1 MRAAP
6 STRELLMAVPGD
18 ILGSPLAHSLPLVA
32 GELARPLA
40 HHGGFVISAG
50 RFIAHAQALA
60 AELPEGDA
68 VVNLCEDRYAFLLGF
83 AAALIAGRTTLLPPS
98 RAPQAVAEILARHP
112 GVVALS
118 DRALDPPPP
127 SLFVARAFARPAP
140 TFAPCNDAPRIAAA
154 LTAVIGY
161 TSGSTGLPRAQG
173 KTWGALNASNAGNQ
187 ALFEAALGPR
197 FNILATVPPQHM
209 YGLELSVLLPLLGNA
224 AVDGGRPF
232 LPADIAAALAALPA
246 PRLLVATPVH
256 LRALLDAGVA
266 LPCEAI
272 TSATAPL
279 DPRLAAAIE
288 TASGAP
294 LLEVFGSTE
303 TCVFAARRPAHDI
316 LWAPYRGVRVHPQ
329 PDGMRVEA
337 PQLAEPVILADL
349 IELAADGR
357 FRLAGRAV
365 DLIEI
370 AGKRASLGDLTQR
383 LLAIP
388 GVTDAAVVQLERA
401 DAAGVRRIAAAVVA
415 PGLDTATILAALRA
429 VVDPVFL
436 PRPLRRVD
444 ALPRSATGKLPRAA
458 LLELLGS

>member
-1 MRAAP
+1 
-6 STRELLMAVPGD
+6 MAVPGD
-18 ILGSPLAHSLPLVA
+18 ILNSPLAHGLPLLA
-32 GELARPLA
+32 GEIARPLVRRA
-40 HHGGFVISAG
+40 GLAVSAG
-50 RFIAHAQALA
+50 HFIAHAQALA
-60 AELPEGDA
+60 AELPPGGA

-98 RAPQAVAEILARHP
+98 RAPQAVAEILARHS
-112 GVVALS
+112 GAVALADS
-118 DRALDPPPP
+118 ALDPAPPR
-127 SLFVARAFARPAP
+127 LHVARMFALPAQA
-140 TFAPCNDAPRIAAA
+140 FAPCTEVPRIDSA

-173 KTWGALNASNAGNQ
+173 KTWRALNASNAGNQ
-187 ALFEAALGPR
+187 ALFETALGPR

-209 YGLELSVLLPLLGNA
+209 YGLELSVLLPLLGA
-224 AVDGGRPF
+224 AMVDAGRPF
-232 LPADIAAALAALPA
+232 LPADVAAALAALPA
-246 PRLLVATPVH
+246 PRLLVTTPVH

-272 TSATAPL
+272 TSATAAL
-279 DPRLAAAIE
+279 DPALAAAAE
-288 TASGAP
+288 AASGAP

-303 TCVFAARRPAHDI
+303 TCVIAARRPAHGT
-316 LWAPYRGVRVHPQ
+316 LWTPYRDVQVLPQ
-329 PDGMRVEA
+329 PDGMRVDA
-337 PQLAEPVILADL
+337 PQLAEPVILADV
-349 IELAADGR
+349 IELEADGR

-415 PGLDTATILAALRA
+415 PGLDEAVILAALRD

-444 ALPRSATGKLPRAA
+444 ALPRSTTGKLPRAA
-458 LLELLGS
+458 LLELLAP

>member
-1 MRAAP
+1 MV
-6 STRELLMAVPGD
+6 VPGD
-18 ILGSPLAHSLPLVA
+18 ILSSPLAHSLPLVA

-40 HHGGFVISAG
+40 RRGGLVVSAG
-50 RFIAHAQALA
+50 QFIAHAQALA
-60 AELPEGDA
+60 AELPPGDA
-68 VVNLCEDRYAFLLGF
+68 VVNLCDDRYAFLLGF

-98 RAPQAVAEILARHP
+98 RAPQAVAEILAQHP
-112 GVVALS
+112 GAVALA
-118 DRALDPPPP
+118 DTALDPPPR
-127 SLFVARAFARPAP
+127 LFVARAFALPAQA
-140 TFAPCNDAPRIAAA
+140 FAPCTNAPRIAAT
-154 LTAVIGY
+154 LNAVIGY

-173 KTWGALNASNAGNQ
+173 KTWGALSASNAGNQ

-209 YGLELSVLLPLLGNA
+209 YGLELSVLLPLLGAA

-266 LPCEAI
+266 LSCEAI

-303 TCVFAARRPAHDI
+303 TCVIAARRPAHEV
-316 LWAPYRGVRVHPQ
+316 LWTPYRGVQVLPQ
-329 PDGMRVEA
+329 PDGMRVDA
-337 PQLAEPVILADL
+337 PQLAEPVILADV
-349 IELAADGR
+349 IELEADGR

-388 GVTDAAVVQLERA
+388 GVSDAAVVQLERA

-415 PGLDTATILAALRA
+415 PGLDEAAILAALRA

-444 ALPRSATGKLPRAA
+444 VLPRSATGKLPRAA
-458 LLELLGS
+458 LLELLAS

>member
-1 MRAAP
+1 MV
-6 STRELLMAVPGD
+6 VPGD
-18 ILGSPLAHSLPLVA
+18 ILSSPFTRDLPLVA
-32 GELARPLA
+32 GDFTRPLVRR
-40 HHGGFVISAG
+40 GGLVVSAG
-50 RFIAHAQALA
+50 QFIAHAQALA
-60 AELPEGDA
+60 AELPPGDA
-68 VVNLCEDRYAFLLGF
+68 LVNLCEDRYAFLLGF

-112 GVVALS
+112 CAVALA
-118 DRALDPPPP
+118 DRALDPSPPR
-127 SLFVARAFARPAP
+127 LFVARAFALPAQG
-140 TFAPCNDAPRIAAA
+140 FASGAEVPRIDAAF
-154 LTAVIGY
+154 TAVIGY
-161 TSGSTGLPRAQG
+161 TSGSTGLPRAQD

-187 ALFEAALGPR
+187 TLFEAALGPR

-209 YGLELSVLLPLLGNA
+209 YGLELSVLLPLLGAA
-224 AVDGGRPF
+224 AVDAGRPF

-266 LPCEAI
+266 LSCEAI

-279 DPRLAAAIE
+279 DPLLAAAIE

-303 TCVFAARRPAHDI
+303 TCVIAARRPARDA
-316 LWAPYRGVRVHPQ
+316 LWTPYRGVHVHPQ

-337 PQLAEPVILADL
+337 PQLAAPVLLADL
-349 IELAADGR
+349 IERSADGR

-365 DLIEI
+365 DLVEI

-388 GVTDAAVVQLERA
+388 GVSDAAVVQLERA

-415 PGLDTATILAALRA
+415 PGLDEAAILAALRE

-444 ALPRSATGKLPRAA
+444 ALPRSTTGKLPRAA